1 MLFQTGCFALALVL
15 LLAGCAAEAPREKE
29 FLAPESQGAQDILV
43 TRGIASEGTLFVQL
57 DKQVNVRCTVGWEI
71 LGDDVA
77 GTEVVLMLENFRMV
91 LQDAMDGLTTDGAW
105 ADDMEDFVTG
115 TVESIAESLSDGRI
129 SVRVDKLEIER
140 VEDP

>member
-1 MLFQTGCFALALVL
+1 M
-15 LLAGCAAEAPREKE
+15 
-29 FLAPESQGAQDILV
+29 
-43 TRGIASEGTLFVQL
+43 QL